1 MHWRNGFKIRWG
13 CTTQRKGNDMSF
25 SDAKII
31 YTNPVDG
38 WDWLFY
44 LQYEPDP
51 FPEYLNHCELQRC
64 NFFFFSE
71 DWWEKEKVRRSKAS
85 YDGYGWSGE

>member
-1 MHWRNGFKIRWG
+1 
-13 CTTQRKGNDMSF
+13 MSF

-44 LQYEPDP
+44 LQYESDP
-51 FPEYLNHCELQRC
+51 FPEYLNHCEFQRC
-64 NFFFFSE
+64 NFFFFNE
-71 DWWEKEKVRRSKAS
+71 YWWDKEKVRRTKVAEEN
-85 YDGYGWSGE
+85 GWFGG